1 MRYSGGGTPFIITR
15 SGLIM
20 WIWDSGANLCVTRI
34 QQNPTEP
41 AARPSGTPTEP
52 AADPPEPAAEA
63 GTCRG
68 PDQNPA
74 GPTPAELGTCRARP
88 ESSRAHCGALQQSR
102 GPSRSWPWAPPFFL
116 QEALTHLCI
125 CVAGTQRNP
134 PEPAAE
140 PAAKMQ
146 QCRSHRHFLIPTLH
160 PEPAGTRFGTR
171 AFCRMS

>member
-1 MRYSGGGTPFIITR
+1 
-15 SGLIM
+15 M
-20 WIWDSGANLCVTRI
+20 WIWDSGANLCVTRT

-102 GPSRSWPWAPPFFL
+102 GPSRSWPWALPFFAGSL
-116 QEALTHLCI
+116 SPFVHLR
-125 CVAGTQRNP
+125 GRS
-134 PEPAAE
+134 PA
-140 PAAKMQ
+140 
-146 QCRSHRHFLIPTLH
+146 
-160 PEPAGTRFGTR
+160 EPAGTRGGTR
-171 AFCRMS
+171 GENATVPQPPTFFDSNTAPGTRRNPLRNPRFLQDVLSHLLILCLHTVTLLYYY